1 MNTSIYKDYCNE
13 RARHYCRVVMR
24 FAQMGWF
31 LCCVAWFAMK
41 SFIDYYF
48 SADKRAY
55 MREVCADLAKKNVLY
70 VKLFQSVALNAN
82 WIDDILHEELLTY
95 TDNVYWE
102 TAHINWDMIYIL
114 ETEHDFVFEDGY
126 TPINTGM
133 ISIVFKVTDRKT
145 GDILAVKMKR
155 LGIEERLRV
164 AIEEFSVLARVASYV
179 PLFKT
184 FQLDKVIEEN
194 IRTIK
199 DQTNFEVEI
208 QNMVE
213 VQRNCR
219 AINYIKIPNVKMEFK
234 KYCDNIIVMEFI
246 KGVTVSK
253 VSEEDKIEFSKIL
266 IKFTYINLLIHGAMH
281 ADLHAGNVMFI
292 KNENCGADAVRLKA
306 RRTPKYQLGVIDFG
320 ILIRIS
326 EEFKGDMYDLFE
338 KVQTVPAREFVET
351 AMFIMYDIEQYLPRI
366 GDEHYERMIRDPI
379 VVVDK
384 VFYGENGS
392 DVNMLFE
399 IFSILY
405 FIQDYLKR
413 NKVLDAPLE
422 MKPEFIK
429 MQTILAMN
437 QGVVTKLCG
446 AKCISLVNEVFKET
460 FGSAMPLIVS
470 DKLLG
475 ST

>member
-1 MNTSIYKDYCNE
+1 MNMHFYKDYCNE
-13 RARHYCRVVMR
+13 QARYYCGVVIR
-24 FAQMGWF
+24 FAQIGWF
-31 LCCVAWFAMK
+31 LCCVTWFLVT
-41 SFIDYYF
+41 SCFNYYF
-48 SADKRAY
+48 SVDKRAY
-55 MREVCADLAKKNVLY
+55 MREVCSHLAKKNVLY
-70 VKLFQSVALNAN
+70 VKFFQSIALNAN

-102 TAHINWDMIYIL
+102 PAHINWDMIYIL
-114 ETEHDFVFEDGY
+114 EKEHDLVFEDGY
-126 TPINTGM
+126 VPINTGM

-145 GDILAVKMKR
+145 CDILAVKMKR
-155 LGIEERLRV
+155 LCIEERLRV
-164 AIEEFSVLARVASYV
+164 AIEEFSVLARIASYV

-208 QNMVE
+208 QNMIE

-219 AINYIKIPNVKMEFK
+219 AINYIKIPNVKMEFQ
-234 KYCDNIIVMEFI
+234 KYCENIIVMDFI
-246 KGVTVSK
+246 KGITVSK
-253 VSEEDKIEFSKIL
+253 VSEEDKIEFSKLL
-266 IKFTYINLLIHGAMH
+266 IKFTYVNLLIHGVMH
-281 ADLHAGNVMFI
+281 ADLHAGNVLFI
-292 KNENCGADAVRLKA
+292 KNENCGAGAAASLKA
-306 RRTPKYQLGVIDFG
+306 RRTPNYQLGVIDFG

-351 AMFIMYDIEQYLPRI
+351 AMFIMYDIEPYLPRI
-366 GDEHYERMIRDPI
+366 GDEHYENMIKDPT

-384 VFYGENGS
+384 VFYGENNENL
-392 DVNMLFE
+392 NMLFD

-422 MKPEFIK
+422 MKPEFIN

-446 AKCISLVNEVFKET
+446 VRCISLVNEVFKEM
-460 FGSAMPLIVS
+460 FGSGLLVGS
-470 DKLLG
+470 NDDKR
-475 ST
+475 